1 MIKVGNLSMVK
12 VLILHEKNY
21 RVDIFPKKKISTT
34 FPDLVTQACSVNSQ
48 EAEV

>member
-21 RVDIFPKKKISTT
+21 RFDIFPKEKNFNNFSR
-34 FPDLVTQACSVNSQ
+34 PCNQGL
-48 EAEV
+48 